1 MTKLIIRLG
10 DQVDTIEADTRTK
23 LIAAIKAGL
32 PAIAPETVTVLID
45 ADVSL
50 TNQAQNTVGVDAMWG
65 EVRDNALRKASR
77 MLELGSSMG
86 ADSAATIHQLI
97 NLARR
102 AEKRIA
108 LGPDHDDPIVMP
120 RTTRENIDRSKKE
133 LQDQRRRERESMA
146 VEE

>member
-45 ADVSL
+45 ADESL
-50 TNQAQNTVGVDAMWG
+50 ISQAKNTVGVDAMWG
-65 EVRDNALRKASR
+65 EVRDNALKKASR

-108 LGPDHDDPIVMP
+108 LGPDYDDPTIMP
-120 RTTRENIDRSKKE
+120 KTTRESIDRSKRE
-133 LQDQRRRERESMA
+133 LQEQKRHDREAMT

>member
-86 ADSAATIHQLI
+86 SGQRGHDPPAHQSGTPGREEDC
-97 NLARR
+97 AR
-102 AEKRIA
+102 
-108 LGPDHDDPIVMP
+108 P
-120 RTTRENIDRSKKE
+120 
-133 LQDQRRRERESMA
+133 
-146 VEE
+146 

>member
-1 MTKLIIRLG
+1 MTKLTIRLR
-10 DQVDTIEADTRTK
+10 DQVDTIDVDTRTK
-23 LIAAIKAGL
+23 LISAIKSGL
-32 PAIAPETVTVLID
+32 PSITPETVTVLID
-45 ADVSL
+45 ADESL
-50 TNQAQNTVGVDAMWG
+50 INQAQNTVNVDAMWG

-86 ADSAATIHQLI
+86 ADSVATIHQLI

-108 LGPDHDDPIVMP
+108 LGPDHDDPLTMP
-120 RTTRENIDRSKKE
+120 KVTRENIDRSKKE
-133 LQDQRRRERESMA
+133 LQDQKRREQEAMT

>member
-1 MTKLIIRLG
+1 MTKLIIRFG
-10 DQVDTIEADTRTK
+10 DQVDTIEVNTRTK

-32 PAIAPETVTVLID
+32 PSIAPETVTVLID
-45 ADVSL
+45 ADESL

-108 LGPDHDDPIVMP
+108 FGPNHEELLMMP
-120 RTTRENIDRSKKE
+120 KTTRESIDKRK
-133 LQDQRRRERESMA
+133 LQDQELRDREAMC